1 MTPSRSAVNRAGEKL
16 ALASADDADLPIE
29 ACEVAATWRE
39 LHAEPLVWLTMSIR
53 GRVET
58 PVSYRLKRLPQIAT
72 KLARSGNMALA
83 RMQDIGGCRLVV
95 DSQSDVDLALAAVE
109 RRAAPHYEVVRVT
122 DYRRDGRQRTGYRA
136 AHVMLR
142 RDGFVIELQ
151 IRTRRQHAWAEAV
164 ERAANRTGYK
174 LKDGEGPDD
183 LVDYFRVASDC
194 LAELDDGRRPSTEL
208 LAQFRAGERTLP
220 TFFRELPAVH
230 TAGFA
235 VKSKTL
241 STRENNWLLVYDG
254 RADNPSAGWTVEP
267 TAWRRHART
276 QTTSVGIHGATGT
289 RSCSSD
295 PILRT
300 RFSGRTLTTLADR
313 PMTLTRTACFRSYA
327 RRELARGHRLVETT

>member
-95 DSQSDVDLALAAVE
+95 DSQSDVDSALAAVE

-136 AHVMLR
+136 IHVMLR

-241 STRENNWLLVYDG
+241 STRENNWLLVYDWKG
-254 RADNPSAGWTVEP
+254 GQPERWMDCGTDCVE
-267 TAWRRHART
+267 AART
-276 QTTSVGIHGATGT
+276 YSDYERRYPWRDGYEVVLIGSDSQDTIQWTHAHYFGRSADDLDPHGVLQE
-289 RSCSSD
+289 
-295 PILRT
+295 LR
-300 RFSGRTLTTLADR
+300 A
-313 PMTLTRTACFRSYA
+313 A
-327 RRELARGHRLVETT
+327 